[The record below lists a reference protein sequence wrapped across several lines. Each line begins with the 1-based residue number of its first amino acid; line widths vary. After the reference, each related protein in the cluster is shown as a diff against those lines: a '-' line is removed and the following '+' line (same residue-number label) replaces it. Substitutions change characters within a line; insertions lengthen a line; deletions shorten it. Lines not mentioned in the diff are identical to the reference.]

1 MYAVL
6 ADLLEQIPEDD
17 LIGLTDD
24 AAIGAVDQT
33 VIDRAVTNAGVL
45 IDSYCRDR
53 YVVPFAPVPELVRL
67 FACDLAI
74 YNIYSRRGHVEI
86 PEAVKD
92 RQKQALAYLKRV
104 QDGQAGFDGVAIATV
119 DSGSSAGIV
128 PGNDRLFTRSKME
141 GL

>member
-1 MYAVL
+1 MYATLV
-6 ADLLEQIPEDD
+6 DLLEQIPEAD

-24 AAIGAVDQT
+24 VGTDAVDQT

-45 IDSYCRDR
+45 IDNYCRDR
-53 YVVPFAPVPELVRL
+53 YVVPFTPVPDLVRF

-74 YNIYSRRGHVEI
+74 YNIYSRRGHVEV

-104 QDGQAGFDGVAIATV
+104 QDGLAGFDGVALATV

-128 PGNDRLFTRSKME
+128 PGNERLFTRTTM
-141 GL
+141 GGF